1 MGDRPVDV
9 TASRGVLDTSV
20 FVAAESGRPLATER
34 LPDELAT
41 TAVTIGELEA
51 GVLTAPDTAT
61 RARRLRT
68 IEGAS
73 EIEVI
78 PVDSGAALRWAEIR
92 ASLRDAGRRMPVN
105 DAWIAACALSR
116 DLPVVT
122 QDDDYDAIADLVGLA
137 VVRV

>member
-1 MGDRPVDV
+1 MTFP
-9 TASRGVLDTSV
+9 RGLLDTSV
-20 FVAAESGRPLATER
+20 FIAAESGRPLATDR

-51 GVLTAPDTAT
+51 GVLAARDTLT

-73 EIEVI
+73 ELEVIEV
-78 PVDSGAALRWAEIR
+78 DTGAAHRWAEIR
-92 ASLRDAGRRMPVN
+92 VSLREAGRRMPVN

-122 QDDDYDAIADLVGLA
+122 QDDDYDAVADLVGLT